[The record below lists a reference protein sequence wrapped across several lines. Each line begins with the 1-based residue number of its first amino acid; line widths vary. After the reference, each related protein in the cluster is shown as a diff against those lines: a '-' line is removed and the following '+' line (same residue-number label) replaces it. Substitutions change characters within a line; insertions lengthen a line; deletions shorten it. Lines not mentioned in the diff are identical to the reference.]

1 VLAVAYCSG
10 IKVKVT
16 MERVKEEKAVSAV
29 QLGDPY

>member
-1 VLAVAYCSG
+1 VAYCSG
-10 IKVKVT
+10 IKVEVT